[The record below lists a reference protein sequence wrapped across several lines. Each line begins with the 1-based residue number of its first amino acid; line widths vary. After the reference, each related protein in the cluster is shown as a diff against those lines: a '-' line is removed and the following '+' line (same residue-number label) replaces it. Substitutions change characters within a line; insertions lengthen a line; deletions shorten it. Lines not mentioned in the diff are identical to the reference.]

1 MKVKQFF
8 IKVFKRIKSNLGV
21 KSLIFLGVFIVLL
34 VADLVLKYCEEL
46 YEWDFTVIP
55 GVIFVEHGHRNPGAG
70 FSWLAD
76 KAWGQTFLI
85 VLTFIMIAAIVLAIL
100 ALPERFT
107 LLKLSLYII
116 LAGAIGNLVDRL
128 MFGEVRDFVWLV
140 IVNAYCNFAD
150 FWIVIGGIMAI
161 LDMLFFN
168 EWAVLPLTKR
178 ARAAQAE
185 HRKREEAK
193 KAAQFNASGS
203 SAVTEENVSDIQKG
217 KTSSDGVPSDECE
230 SDGNSAIS
238 QSDGKKCSDD
248 VDAGGRHSDTQSEK
262 GGNGSGGDE

>member
-1 MKVKQFF
+1 
-8 IKVFKRIKSNLGV
+8 
-21 KSLIFLGVFIVLL
+21 
-34 VADLVLKYCEEL
+34 
-46 YEWDFTVIP
+46 
-55 GVIFVEHGHRNPGAG
+55 
-70 FSWLAD
+70 
-76 KAWGQTFLI
+76 
-85 VLTFIMIAAIVLAIL
+85 
-100 ALPERFT
+100 
-107 LLKLSLYII
+107 
-116 LAGAIGNLVDRL
+116 
-128 MFGEVRDFVWLV
+128 
-140 IVNAYCNFAD
+140 
-150 FWIVIGGIMAI
+150 MAV

-193 KAAQFNASGS
+193 KAAQLNASGS
-203 SAVTEENVSDIQKG
+203 SAMAEENADDIQKG
-217 KTSSDGVPSDECE
+217 NSSSDGAPSDEGE

>member
-8 IKVFKRIKSNLGV
+8 IRIFNRIKSNIGW
-21 KSLIFLGVFIVLL
+21 KSAIFLGVFAVLL
-34 VADLVLKYCEEL
+34 AADLLTKHFEEA
-46 YEWDFTVIP
+46 YSWNFTVIP
-55 GVIFVEHGHRNPGAG
+55 GFIEVESGIRNPGAG

-76 KAWGQTFLI
+76 KSWGQPFLI
-85 VLTFIMIAAIVLAIL
+85 ALTVVMVVAVIGVIL

-107 LLKLSLYII
+107 ILKLCLYMI
-116 LAGAIGNLVDRL
+116 LAGALGNLVDRIA
-128 MFGEVRDFVWLV
+128 FGEVRDFVWLV

-217 KTSSDGVPSDECE
+217 KASSDGAPSDECE
-230 SDGNSAIS
+230 SDGNAATS

-248 VDAGGRHSDTQSEK
+248 VDAGGRHSDTQPDK
-262 GGNGSGGDE
+262 GVNGSGGDE